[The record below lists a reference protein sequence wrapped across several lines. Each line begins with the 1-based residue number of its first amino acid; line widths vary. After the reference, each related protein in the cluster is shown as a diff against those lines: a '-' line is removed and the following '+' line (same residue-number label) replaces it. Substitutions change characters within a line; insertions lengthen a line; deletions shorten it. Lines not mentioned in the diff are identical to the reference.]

1 MNSMKIVGTGKY
13 IPDKKIENDNL
24 EEIYNLDEGYIKKV
38 TGIETRYYVE
48 NETLDT
54 IAINSVKDLIEK
66 NSKIEIQKVGIIIAT
81 STTINN
87 VMPSLSFQIQK
98 YFDIK
103 NCMCLD
109 VLAGCSGFI
118 NALDI
123 AQKYL
128 TYSDIDYALVIG
140 AEVLSINNYIND
152 KDKIL
157 FGDGAGC
164 VLLENTGQEKEYF
177 SLIESISQNNDILT
191 CDKNNNLYMDGK
203 GVYKFATTKT
213 VENINKLIEKADE
226 NKENIKYIIP
236 HQSNLKILE
245 KISQKLDIKMYT
257 NIRKYGN
264 TFCASIPIALD
275 ELVTMNEIKEKDKII
290 LLGYGGGL
298 NLGSIL
304 MEV

>member
-1 MNSMKIVGTGKY
+1 MNSIKIVGTGKY
-13 IPDKKIENDNL
+13 IPDRKIGNDNF
-24 EEIYNLDEGYIKKV
+24 EKKYNLNKGYIKRV
-38 TGIETRYYVE
+38 TGIETRYYIE
-48 NETLDT
+48 NETLDK
-54 IAINSVKDLIEK
+54 IAIDSVKDLITK
-66 NSKIEIQKVGIIIAT
+66 NNKVEIQEVGIIIAT

-87 VMPSLSFQIQK
+87 IMPSLSFQVQK
-98 YFDIK
+98 YFNIE

-128 TYSDIDYALVIG
+128 ACSDIKYALVIG
-140 AEVLSINNYIND
+140 AEILSTNNYIND

-164 VLLENTGQEKEYF
+164 VLIESIDQEKEYF
-177 SLIESISQNNDILT
+177 SLIESISENNDILT
-191 CDKNNNLYMDGK
+191 CDKDNNLYMNGK

-213 VENINKLIEKADE
+213 VENINKLIEKAKE
-226 NKENIKYIIP
+226 EKENIKYIIP
-236 HQSNLKILE
+236 HQSNLKIME
-245 KISQKLDIKMYT
+245 KIAQKVDIRMYT

>member
-13 IPDKKIENDNL
+13 IPDKKIDNDNL
-24 EEIYNLDEGYIKKV
+24 EKIYNLDKGYIKKV

-109 VLAGCSGFI
+109 VLAGCSAFI